1 MRKYIQ
7 IYFITIFFGLQFHH
21 LNAQIVRGKVV
32 DSKTGDAVP
41 YVNIFLENYAKG
53 TVTNAEGEFNFR
65 LPDNISET
73 DTLAFSHIGYSR
85 FRLSVRE
92 AVAKEKLMVTLQVG
106 DQELMEALVTT
117 LDPKKIMKKMQ
128 DNLTSNMYP
137 DAYEVEIFGRE
148 YVQDQNGYQGLARA
162 RGFLH
167 VEPFDLKQSKR
178 NANSY
183 HFLAFDQ
190 VQKTEYGILN
200 NWYGGMRSSQILFLF
215 TRVIFEI
222 WDFKLSWFDFELL
235 GQKIIGDR
243 KVYIIKS
250 STRGSGI
257 SNKGSRRLLKHYG
270 LLEDATFYIDQEDY
284 GVHMMELG
292 QKYSG
297 NIVSNKYILHQWKR
311 EKRNAIVKFRR
322 DEAGHY
328 FFSYANQ
335 DHRYTALGYK
345 TEQKPEVRDIF
356 EYAEIYA
363 MDYEFVDLSNE
374 ALSIKYKAPVFGE
387 KPLRRISYPVP
398 SVNGWMFLKGDPR
411 YDPDFW
417 KIYDYPSMA
426 KEKEIEKALSKNKSL
441 EEQYRGFSN
450 DQRYLLPIMRRKYN
464 LEGVD
469 HWSVERVQ
477 KLFQQSAETL
487 NKYGYF
493 K

>member
-7 IYFITIFFGLQFHH
+7 FYFITIFFGLQFHD
-21 LNAQIVRGKVV
+21 LDAQVVRGKVV

-65 LPDNISET
+65 LPDNISKI

-85 FRLSVRE
+85 FRLSVGE
-92 AVAKEKLMVTLQVG
+92 AISKDKLMVTLQVG

-128 DNLTSNMYP
+128 DNLSFNMYP

-148 YVQDQNGYQGLARA
+148 YIQDQNGYQGLARA

-167 VEPFDLKQSKR
+167 VEPFDLKQSKK

-183 HFLAFDQ
+183 HFLAFDH
-190 VQKTEYGILN
+190 VQKSDYGIINDL
-200 NWYGGMRSSQILFLF
+200 WGSVRESRFSRAYTDL
-215 TRVIFEI
+215 IFEI

-243 KVYIIKS
+243 KVYVIKS
-250 STRGSGI
+250 SPRGSSI
-257 SNKGSRRLLKHYG
+257 SNKGNKRLLKHYG

-284 GVHMMELG
+284 GVHMMELS
-292 QKYSG
+292 QKYAG
-297 NIVSNKYILHQWKR
+297 NMVSNKYILHQWKR
-311 EKRNAIVKFRR
+311 EWRNATLKFRR

-328 FFSYANQ
+328 IFSYANQ
-335 DHRYTALGYK
+335 DHKYTSLGYK
-345 TEQKPEVRDIF
+345 TEKNPEARNVYEF
-356 EYAEIYA
+356 GEVYA
-363 MDYEFVDLSNE
+363 MDYEFVDLSND
-374 ALSIKYKAPVFGE
+374 ALAIKYKAPVFGE
-387 KPLRRISYPVP
+387 KPMRRIRYPVP
-398 SVNGWMFLKGDPR
+398 FLNGWMFLPGIPR
-411 YDPDFW
+411 YNSDFW
-417 KIYDYPSMA
+417 KTFEYPLMSQ
-426 KEKEIEKALSKNKSL
+426 ESEIEKALSKNKSL
-441 EEQYRGFSN
+441 EEQYRSFSN
-450 DQRYLLPIMRRKYN
+450 DQRYLLPIIRRKYN

-469 HWSVERVQ
+469 YWSVERVQ
-477 KLFQQSAETL
+477 NQFQQSAETL